1 MSRPTLS
8 NSERRDVF
16 RALAHKTRRSI
27 LNRLRKGEQSVTQV
41 QKALRVSQPTAS
53 QHLAV
58 LRDAGLVRQRRIGNQ
73 VLYTLDTTG
82 LEKARDWLDRFFE
95 EG

>member
-8 NSERRDVF
+8 SSERRDVF
-16 RALAHKTRRSI
+16 RALSHKTRRSI
-27 LNRLRKGEQSVTQV
+27 LNRLRKGEQSVTHI

-58 LRDAGLVRQRRIGNQ
+58 LRDAGLVQQRRIGNQ
-73 VLYTLDTTG
+73 VLYTLDTDG
-82 LEKARDWLDRFFE
+82 LVKARDWLDRFFE
-95 EG
+95 E

>member
-8 NSERRDVF
+8 SSERRDVF

-58 LRDAGLVRQRRIGNQ
+58 LRDAGLVHQRRIGNQ
-73 VLYTLDTTG
+73 VLYTLDTDG
-82 LEKARDWLDRFFE
+82 LEKARAWLDRFFVE
-95 EG
+95 D